1 MTTGVGDL
9 AENTQILQYIEQS
22 KASADKIEQQIS
34 SGLASQNFAG
44 ISSQAAQLVS
54 LNDQQTK
61 QNAYID
67 TINNVST
74 RMQTMA
80 LAINSIENLATQFVG
95 NLPADAYNTKG
106 ETIQE
111 QAQQVLS
118 QVAGYLNTQDGSMY
132 VFSGNMTS
140 TPSVNPGSLPNPGS
154 LTSSVGVAPPNGYY
168 QGDNGVAQATIDNN
182 VTMSYG
188 ITANNPAF
196 EQFIRVL
203 NFLATSPPF
212 NQSNSS
218 DVANVNQATQM
229 LNQTVTQLQ
238 TLQGTVSL
246 QQGQLSNTLTTHQ
259 QSLTLAK
266 SSISNIEQVDPASA
280 ITQLNTLQ
288 TQLQASYQTMSIIS
302 QLSLVN
308 YVK

>member
-1 MTTGVGDL
+1 MTRIGSY
-9 AENTQILQYIEQS
+9 AQNNQMLQYIEQS
-22 KASADKIEQQIS
+22 KSNADTIEQQLAT
-34 SGLASQNFAG
+34 GLKSQNFAG

-61 QNAYID
+61 QQAYID
-67 TINNVST
+67 TITTVNT

-118 QVAGYLNTQDGSMY
+118 QVSGYLNTQDGSLY
-132 VFSGNMTS
+132 VFSGNLTS
-140 TPSVNPGSLPNPGS
+140 TPPVNPGSLPSPGD
-154 LTSSVGVAPPNGYY
+154 LNTNVATAPPNGYY
-168 QGDNGVAQATIDNN
+168 QGDNGIAQATIDNN

-188 ITANNPAF
+188 VTAANPAF

-212 NQSNSS
+212 DQSNPT
-218 DVANVNQATQM
+218 DIANVNQATQM
-229 LNQTVTQLQ
+229 LNQTVQQLQ

-246 QQGQLSNTLTTHQ
+246 QQGQLSSTLTTHQ
-259 QSLTLAK
+259 NALTLAK
-266 SSISNIEQVDPASA
+266 SSVANIEQVDPASA

-288 TQLQASYQTMSIIS
+288 TQLQASYQTMSMLQ

-308 YVK
+308 YLK